1 MTIDDG
7 RRRAREA
14 PRVRDMPAPRKSEG
28 AAGGAAQRIFAWP
41 YRGVLAFLLWTGVSP
56 NQLTLLALA
65 SNVVSGVLIVTGN
78 WVWAAIALIAG
89 GIFDV
94 MDGSVARHRGESGR
108 SGAFM
113 DSVLDRIS
121 DMVLFSCLFW
131 RLAADGQ
138 TLAAVLAL
146 ITLVVSVAVSHVRAE
161 AEAAKVVLTEGIFQ
175 RLERVIALAV
185 GLLIP
190 GMMLPVLLLLAVLGS
205 ATVLQR
211 AFLAVRGA

>member
-1 MTIDDG
+1 MTIEDD
-7 RRRAREA
+7 RRRSKEA

-28 AAGGAAQRIFAWP
+28 AAGGLAQRVFAWP

-65 SNVVSGVLIVTGN
+65 ANIVSGVLIVMGD
-78 WVWAAIALIAG
+78 WIWAAIALILG

-94 MDGSVARHRGESGR
+94 MDGSVARQRGESRR

-113 DSVLDRIS
+113 DSVLDRIA
-121 DMVLFSCLFW
+121 DMVVFACLFW

-138 TLAAVLAL
+138 TTAATLAL

-161 AEAAKVVLTEGIFQ
+161 AEAAKVVLTEGLFQ
-175 RLERVIALAV
+175 RLERVIALV
-185 GLLIP
+185 IGLLIP
-190 GMMLPVLLLLAVLGS
+190 GMMVPVLLVLAVLGT

-211 AFLAVRGA
+211 SFLAVRGA

>member
-1 MTIDDG
+1 MTIDDE
-7 RRRAREA
+7 RRRSRET
-14 PRVRDMPAPRKSEG
+14 PRGRDMPAPRKSEG
-28 AAGGAAQRIFAWP
+28 AAGGAAQRLFAWP

-65 SNVVSGVLIVTGN
+65 ANVVSGVLIVMGD
-78 WVWAAIALIAG
+78 WIWAAIALILG

-94 MDGSVARHRGESGR
+94 MDGSVARQRGESRR

-113 DSVLDRIS
+113 DSVLDRIA
-121 DMVLFSCLFW
+121 DMVVFSCLFW
-131 RLAADGQ
+131 RLAVDGQ
-138 TLAAVLAL
+138 TAEAILAL

-161 AEAAKVVLTEGIFQ
+161 AEAAKVVLTEGLFQ
-175 RLERVIALAV
+175 RLERVIALV
-185 GLLIP
+185 IGLLIP

-211 AFLAVRGA
+211 SFLAVRGA